1 MTKFLFIFF
10 VLIAFASPG
19 CANQTTFHTV
29 PLGAKV
35 YVNGALC
42 GSSPC
47 VYHTRYGFPD
57 RIRIELK
64 KEGYQSAD
72 FYLDTEPPQIS
83 YLLLGFGSYLFHTFS
98 QEYRFQLKPLPAV
111 TSSAASDAASPPTH
125 NSPSQPVP
133 MKPPQNEAPSLPPCP
148 PKEVAP
154 PSNCPTP
161 FWI

>member
-1 MTKFLFIFF
+1 MAKFAFIFY
-10 VLIAFASPG
+10 VLIVFASLG

-64 KEGYQSAD
+64 NEGYQPAD

-98 QEYRFQLKPLPAV
+98 QEYRFQLKPLPEFTPSVAPSNPAPPQH
-111 TSSAASDAASPPTH
+111 TPPSEPASP
-125 NSPSQPVP
+125 
-133 MKPPQNEAPSLPPCP
+133 KPPQNEAPSLPSCP
-148 PKEVAP
+148 PKEITP
-154 PSNCPTP
+154 PSSCPTP
-161 FWI
+161 LWI

>member
-1 MTKFLFIFF
+1 MAKFVFLFF
-10 VLIAFASPG
+10 VLIAFAGLG

-57 RIRIELK
+57 RIRVELK
-64 KEGYQSAD
+64 KEGYQPAD

-98 QEYRFQLKPLPAV
+98 QEYRFQLKPLTELTPSVAPDN
-111 TSSAASDAASPPTH
+111 SAPPSH
-125 NSPSQPVP
+125 NPPSEPVP
-133 MKPPQNEAPSLPPCP
+133 PQPPQNEVPALPSRPPQETAPSPSCP
-148 PKEVAP
+148 
-154 PSNCPTP
+154 SP